1 MISFEH
7 HLSELKQIQLIQ
19 KKLAQKLETAQSFDR
34 PVTITEV
41 VDNLDYAS
49 NFATNLTTI
58 LSTKQVKRGVL
69 DKLNHELRTPLVP
82 IHAYTDMLLSE
93 KFGKLS
99 DEQTN
104 KLRIVNSNIRKL
116 EETINNLLN
125 ENQFNVTDSEN
136 ENHTDTSQVVKEL
149 QQEKL
154 ILGKIVQNEE
164 KRFARLSRKHF
175 LVVAGLIGVIGIVI
189 TAYSLFVAE
198 LVGQEYKVPNTG
210 STNDGYIIQNLQGE
224 TINTWLSWR
233 LIDGTVLH
241 VNVIDGD
248 KYPGKLDLI
257 KDVVLSQKAIQ
268 VDDSLLHSGP
278 QGVTSTYYVGWG
290 GALDQASKDQT
301 QFYIPTKLDV
311 IESPTGAGD
320 IIIKLTDEQ
329 SGDGYSGFTKS
340 IADPTQHQILK
351 SDITIYE
358 VGKLSDEQFKT
369 ILRHELGHAFGLAHA
384 SSPEDLMHATIQTEY
399 PYISQCDIG
408 AIKSL
413 YNGNGK
419 SQVTC

>member
-19 KKLAQKLETAQSFDR
+19 KKLAQKLENTQSFDR

-58 LSTKQVKRGVL
+58 LSTKQVKRKVL

-164 KRFARLSRKHF
+164 KKLAKLSRKNF
-175 LVVAGLIGVIGIVI
+175 LVAADL
-189 TAYSLFVAE
+189 
-198 LVGQEYKVPNTG
+198 LV
-210 STNDGYIIQNLQGE
+210 L
-224 TINTWLSWR
+224 
-233 LIDGTVLH
+233 
-241 VNVIDGD
+241 
-248 KYPGKLDLI
+248 
-257 KDVVLSQKAIQ
+257 
-268 VDDSLLHSGP
+268 
-278 QGVTSTYYVGWG
+278 
-290 GALDQASKDQT
+290 
-301 QFYIPTKLDV
+301 
-311 IESPTGAGD
+311 
-320 IIIKLTDEQ
+320 
-329 SGDGYSGFTKS
+329 
-340 IADPTQHQILK
+340 
-351 SDITIYE
+351 
-358 VGKLSDEQFKT
+358 
-369 ILRHELGHAFGLAHA
+369 FGLEFTVY
-384 SSPEDLMHATIQTEY
+384 S
-399 PYISQCDIG
+399 
-408 AIKSL
+408 
-413 YNGNGK
+413 
-419 SQVTC
+419 